1 VKLAA
6 LNMENDFEACD
17 SATEVIELANK
28 KRIENWRLISVA
40 SCATGLVAFFERE
53 VPDPPATAE

>member
-1 VKLAA
+1 
-6 LNMENDFEACD
+6 MENDFEACD